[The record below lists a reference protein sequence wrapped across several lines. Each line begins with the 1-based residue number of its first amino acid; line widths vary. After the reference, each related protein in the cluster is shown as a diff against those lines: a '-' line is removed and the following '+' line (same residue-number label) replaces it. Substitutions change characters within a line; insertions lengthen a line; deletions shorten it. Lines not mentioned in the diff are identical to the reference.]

1 MSRPVLLV
9 KLPDETGQDWSE
21 LLIGAAEDR
30 VDIHRGDG
38 PVHLGADHDLH
49 GVMSLVLSS

>member
-49 GVMSLVLSS
+49 GVMSLAI